1 MERTPNVAYFDVDKL
16 PDAFSLR
23 LPYTGDWFVP
33 FGMRG
38 RKKLSDFFAD
48 QKMTRWEKAGQALL
62 CAGDSIAWVV
72 GRRAD
77 DRFRVDE
84 TTKMIC
90 SVKKIEQREAE

>member
-1 MERTPNVAYFDVDKL
+1 
-16 PDAFSLR
+16 
-23 LPYTGDWFVP
+23 
-33 FGMRG
+33 
-38 RKKLSDFFAD
+38 
-48 QKMTRWEKAGQALL
+48 MTRWEKAGQALL